1 MTADASP
8 PPAAR
13 RAAVDP
19 APQLYRDVLES
30 MDGGVMTVAPDGRIG
45 IFNTAASR
53 LLGVDADAIRDRTF
67 GEVFMNLQ
75 GLEAFSDTVLAAVY
89 EEPQSRRTTVSVR
102 RGDDT
107 ERALAVT
114 TVYLVEHAGG
124 GGGEARRAGIVAVF
138 DDVTEVETLRRAE
151 KRLAEA
157 TDRQNAELREAYRKI
172 DDNNR
177 ALESALGRVQAIRLV
192 AILLVAVLFVGA
204 AWFVWDQT
212 GSALLA
218 GLSQTA
224 RGAADAGEG
233 AITVTVSPRPLVQT
247 LSFVGRLAP
256 RREVR
261 VTSPTAGK
269 VARLHFEY
277 GGAVASGQPLV
288 ELETAETERRYRGA
302 RAEYLKARDRLREL
316 EDWTNSA
323 EITRLRRAVTRAQ
336 MDLEARRGKV
346 DETALL
352 LRQGIIPELEH
363 RSAERQ
369 YDAQQLRYDAAV
381 QDLEL
386 ARAKVDADALQ
397 IARLSLE
404 NAEAAVRELETVMRS
419 AVIVAPVSGIVLQ
432 PASRQE
438 REQEAE
444 AVSTGRTVSEGGYL
458 LTIGDIGGLSVDR
471 RGRRGGR
478 RARAAGPAG
487 QDQRRRLSR
496 PAAPGADRPG
506 VRTGD
511 RRRPRARLPG
521 QHGDRRGRRRA
532 SRTPAAGHVGRRR
545 GGGPRRARRPA
556 RPACRRTG
564 RKRGVLGAGAQQ
576 GRRRAAAR
584 AGRGRRDDPERGG
597 DRRRHR
603 GRRRRDRFGRLTTS
617 RPRNV
622 EPRARTAGNAGGERR
637 SLERR

>member
-30 MDGGVMTVAPDGRIG
+30 MDGGVMTVAADGRIG

-114 TVYLVEHAGG
+114 TVYLVEHGGG

-302 RAEYLKARDRLREL
+302 RAEYLRARDRLREL

-369 YDAQQLRYDAAV
+369 YDAQQLRYAAAV

-432 PASRQE
+432 PASRQN
-438 REQEAE
+438 REKEAE

-458 LTIGDIGGLSVDR
+458 LTIGDIGGLSVIGEVDEV
-471 RGRRGGR
+471 
-478 RARAAGPAG
+478 
-487 QDQRRRLSR
+487 DVVNV
-496 PAAPGADRPG
+496 RPG
-506 VRTGD
+506 
-511 RRRPRARLPG
+511 
-521 QHGDRRGRRRA
+521 Q
-532 SRTPAAGHVGRRR
+532 
-545 GGGPRRARRPA
+545 PA
-556 RPACRRTG
+556 RISGAAFPDLQLQG
-564 RKRGVLGAGAQQ
+564 RIAQVSAQGTGAGRVPAFQVS
-576 GRRRAAAR
+576 AAIDAL
-584 AGRGRRDDPERGG
+584 AAE
-597 DRRRHR
+597 HR
-603 GRRRRDRFGRLTTS
+603 GRLLLGMSAGVEVVVRD
-617 RPRNV
+617 
-622 EPRARTAGNAGGERR
+622 EPAALLVPLAAVQGERGAYWVRVR
-637 SLERR
+637 SREDGAPQHVPVEVGVTTLNEVEIVRGIEAGDDVIVSGG